1 MTGLEPSARAT
12 GLPPRRLVLL
22 LAALTLVRLAVA
34 GATGLVDDEAYYR
47 LWSLRLSFGYL
58 DHAPMV
64 AWVIAAGRALAGE
77 GSLGVR
83 LFSPLA
89 TAVGSLLLWRAVA
102 LAAGRETAGRA
113 TVWFNAMVLIG
124 AGSVLITPDSPSVFF
139 WGATLWTLAE
149 LTASRDPRWW
159 LAVGVAAGLGLSSKY
174 SVLFLGLGI
183 GLWLVSTKETRRW
196 FADARLWIGAAIAL
210 LLFAP
215 VVVWNAQH
223 QWASFAKQ
231 FGRAAVEGWRP
242 EKLAELIGVQMLLIG
257 LPMVPFLALGV
268 RRALAR
274 RDDAFAL
281 LPLLTGVP
289 FVAYLVFHSLHAG
302 VEGNWPAPLYPSFA
316 WMAAIGAGE
325 LAADGVWRRRLDRL
339 RGFVAPVGFALVTL
353 VYVHALAPLVVL
365 PASRDPTAQ
374 MRGWADFDRDLAALG
389 GRVGADVFG
398 GVNYTLAAKLAVGLG
413 AEAVAPFDERERW
426 VDLPVLDPRRVCRP
440 ILYVDRAGRDPSA
453 ALAGHWRS
461 VVSLGALARRAGG
474 KVVEEHPVWRLAD
487 PLDCD
492 PAA

>member
-12 GLPPRRLVLL
+12 GLPPRGLILL
-22 LAALTLVRLAVA
+22 LAGLTLLRLAVA

-89 TAVGSLLLWRAVA
+89 TAVGSLLLWRTVA
-102 LAAGRETAGRA
+102 LREGRETATRA
-113 TVWFNAMVLIG
+113 TVWFNAMILIG

-139 WGATLWTLAE
+139 WGATLWALAE

-159 LAVGVAAGLGLSSKY
+159 LVVGVVAGLGLLSKY
-174 SVLFLGLGI
+174 SVLFLGAGI
-183 GLWLVSTKETRRW
+183 GLWLLSTKETRRW
-196 FADARLWIGAAIAL
+196 FADVRLWIGGGIAV

-215 VVVWNAQH
+215 VVLWNAEH

-231 FGRAAVEGWRP
+231 FGRAAVEEWRP
-242 EKLAELIGVQMLLIG
+242 EKLAELIGVQLLLIG
-257 LPMVPFLALGV
+257 LPMVPFVALGL
-268 RRALAR
+268 RRAFAR
-274 RDDAFAL
+274 RDAVAW
-281 LPLLTGVP
+281 LPILTGVP
-289 FVAYLVFHSLHAG
+289 FVAYLLFHSLHAG
-302 VEGNWPAPLYPSFA
+302 VEGNWPAPLYASFA
-316 WMAAIGAGE
+316 WLAAIGAGD
-325 LAADGVWRRRLDRL
+325 LATLGAAWGARLRRL
-339 RGFVAPVGFALVTL
+339 RGFVAPIGFGLVGLVYLHALV
-353 VYVHALAPLVVL
+353 PLVVL
-365 PASRDPTAQ
+365 PPSRDPTAQ

-389 GRVGADVFG
+389 DRVGAHVFG
-398 GVNYTLAAKLAVGLG
+398 GVNYTLASKLAVGLG

-426 VDLPVLDPRRVCRP
+426 VDLPVLDPRRVCAP
-440 ILYVDRAGRDPSA
+440 ILYVDRAGRSAPA
-453 ALAGHWRS
+453 ALAAHWRS
-461 VVSLGALARRAGG
+461 VTSLGTLARRAGG

-487 PLDCD
+487 PVDCD
-492 PAA
+492 PAG